1 MNGVYLCKDIP
12 TVAKFL
18 DYNERVYPA
27 FFSHDISSCLFL
39 GIWCTYYNFSYYIME
54 CPYYDF
60 YQECTSGGRVDFKQE
75 IECMGNILDRSF
87 QMSVMESVKRVDGEG
102 YRWV

>member
-1 MNGVYLCKDIP
+1 
-12 TVAKFL
+12 
-18 DYNERVYPA
+18 
-27 FFSHDISSCLFL
+27 
-39 GIWCTYYNFSYYIME
+39 ME

-60 YQECTSGGRVDFKQE
+60 YQECTSGGRVDFKEE
-75 IECMGNILDRSF
+75 IERMGNVLDRSF